1 MGRCKYY
8 VSPSRRIKNMKRLI
22 THMKTRILILEQI
35 LCNKNEQSD
44 IFIEQ
49 SGPSIFPNN
58 EMSSVFPSN
67 SVSSFSCKENVE
79 QSDTLPISPLKMN
92 NNSHPFCEEDNLCC
106 TNSQSCE
113 ENDLFTNSFNSALFK
128 MMDEKFEK
136 HTLELQQ
143 MIKSEIT

>member
-1 MGRCKYY
+1 M
-8 VSPSRRIKNMKRLI
+8 KNAKRLI
-22 THMKTRILILEQI
+22 AHMKTRILILEQL
-35 LCNKNEQSD
+35 LCNKNKQSD
-44 IFIEQ
+44 ILFEK
-49 SGPSIFPNN
+49 SDLSISPEN

-92 NNSHPFCEEDNLCC
+92 NNSHPFCEEDNSYC